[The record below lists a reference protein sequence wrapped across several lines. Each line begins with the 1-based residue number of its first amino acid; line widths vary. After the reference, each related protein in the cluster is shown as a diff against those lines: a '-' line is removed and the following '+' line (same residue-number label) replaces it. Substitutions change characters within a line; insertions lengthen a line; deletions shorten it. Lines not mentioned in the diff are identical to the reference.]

1 MRKTRIEERGVIMA
15 LFKLPKLPKIPTKE
29 ERRKSIE
36 QNVRSVVASVA
47 TGNVG
52 LQYGCFTTQ
61 EDLEKLRAENQ
72 KYDFCRSN

>member
-1 MRKTRIEERGVIMA
+1 MT

-36 QNVRSVVASVA
+36 RDVRGVVANVA

-52 LQYGCFTTQ
+52 LQYGCFMTR

-72 KYDFCRSN
+72 KYDFCKFN

>member
-1 MRKTRIEERGVIMA
+1 MT

>member
-1 MRKTRIEERGVIMA
+1 MT
-15 LFKLPKLPKIPTKE
+15 LFKLPKLLKIPTKE

-36 QNVRSVVASVA
+36 QNMRSVVASVA

-52 LQYGCFTTQ
+52 LLYGYFMTQ

-72 KYDFCRSN
+72 EYDFYKFD

>member
-1 MRKTRIEERGVIMA
+1 MRKTRIEKRGVIMA
-15 LFKLPKLPKIPTKE
+15 RFKLPKLPKIPTKE

-36 QNVRSVVASVA
+36 RDVRGVVANVA

-72 KYDFCRSN
+72 EYDFCKFD